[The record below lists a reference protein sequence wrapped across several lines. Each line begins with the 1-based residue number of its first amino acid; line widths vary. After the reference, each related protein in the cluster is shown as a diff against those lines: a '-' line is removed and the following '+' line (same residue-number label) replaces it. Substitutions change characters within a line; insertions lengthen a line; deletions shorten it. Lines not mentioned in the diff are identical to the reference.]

1 MVGDVSMTDRQPNPN
16 DKLLVDAAR
25 LVIETQFASAPMLQR
40 KLHIWFARADL
51 LLDELEGLGI
61 VGPAQG
67 TKARRVLVP
76 AAEVQAAVDRIGGP
90 E

>member
-1 MVGDVSMTDRQPNPN
+1 MMTDHQPSPH
-16 DKLLVDAAR
+16 DRLLADAAR
-25 LVIETQFASAPMLQR
+25 LVIETQFGSAHMLQR
-40 KLHIWFARADL
+40 KLHIWFARADA

-67 TKARRVLVP
+67 SKARDVLVEP
-76 AAEVQAAVDRIGGP
+76 ADVQAAVDRIGGA